1 MLCNQ
6 GVAARGGI
14 GLGAAFS
21 TGIAGA
27 GPAAIAA
34 AAASEEGVGK
44 DAAAALAAANAAR
57 AATKAAKAGWREAS
71 ELVKKQTRA
80 AQVTNHQ

>member
-1 MLCNQ
+1 M
-6 GVAARGGI
+6 AARGGI

-34 AAASEEGVGK
+34 ETASEGGGK
-44 DAAAALAAANAAR
+44 DAAAALAAVNAAR
-57 AATKAAKAGWREAS
+57 AATRAAKAGLREAS

-80 AQVTNHQ
+80 AQVTTCQ